1 MGPAHSFLSN
11 AILRGFKMYII
22 PCKCKKEKNRKRLYG
37 KIYILSFA
45 KQRKK
50 LQIVLRD
57 QWVSW
62 YPAMFHVSQWNMH
75 KLNYSLALATIDH
88 MSLGLLLVLILA
100 PEKTNLGF
108 HVEWFQNEVRKA
120 SHARQKPFD
129 GPKQRVFLR
138 SASDW
143 PNGQLRCENK
153 RGPVDTRNTSR
164 LILALLKHFV
174 KVSRVP
180 VISSFG
186 KDWRCSSYI

>member
-1 MGPAHSFLSN
+1 MSHESWILRFLSSNLKPLHKAIAACLCLTLPYWNRKSSRICYRTMEPAHSFLSN

-22 PCKCKKEKNRKRLYG
+22 PCKCKKEKNRTRLYG

-100 PEKTNLGF
+100 PEKN
-108 HVEWFQNEVRKA
+108 
-120 SHARQKPFD
+120 
-129 GPKQRVFLR
+129 
-138 SASDW
+138 
-143 PNGQLRCENK
+143 
-153 RGPVDTRNTSR
+153 
-164 LILALLKHFV
+164 
-174 KVSRVP
+174 
-180 VISSFG
+180 
-186 KDWRCSSYI
+186 

>member
-1 MGPAHSFLSN
+1 MNREFCVFYPAIWNLYIKLLLLALSYPTLLKPKKLTNLLKDNGASSQLFVN

-57 QWVSW
+57 QWASW

-75 KLNYSLALATIDH
+75 KLNYSLALETIDH

-100 PEKTNLGF
+100 PEKN
-108 HVEWFQNEVRKA
+108 
-120 SHARQKPFD
+120 
-129 GPKQRVFLR
+129 
-138 SASDW
+138 
-143 PNGQLRCENK
+143 
-153 RGPVDTRNTSR
+153 
-164 LILALLKHFV
+164 
-174 KVSRVP
+174 
-180 VISSFG
+180 
-186 KDWRCSSYI
+186 